1 MVKMFFGQ
9 FDFVQTITSHSSVN
23 VANSTSK
30 NCKTS
35 VSCRLPS
42 RRMYDLFVMRM
53 LVFILFSSQLFRT
66 QTRINEPNQHL
77 PTFIWW
83 CKTTGWKI
91 VKCHLTLFSSPRVFV
106 LSWLLEEEITFILR
120 HCTQGLFVL
129 IMPVSKQNNMVKWWQ
144 TREDVAVA
152 VSMVRANWSFFNST
166 SICDLFTCDYKLPHR
181 HVYYRKVPR
190 DTFKKTKLD

>member
-1 MVKMFFGQ
+1 MSSSK
-9 FDFVQTITSHSSVN
+9 QTHVWFICHENASIHFIFISI
-23 VANSTSK
+23 
-30 NCKTS
+30 
-35 VSCRLPS
+35 VSNPNEDKWTQSALTNFYLMMQDDRLEE
-42 RRMYDLFVMRM
+42 V
-53 LVFILFSSQLFRT
+53 
-66 QTRINEPNQHL
+66 
-77 PTFIWW
+77 
-83 CKTTGWKI
+83 

-190 DTFKKTKLD
+190 DTFKKKKTWLT